1 MMKVSPL
8 GCIIMIIVG
17 IPIMVVMLALRL
29 IDGIINTFGGKSTLS
44 MWFLQKVFML
54 FMKLRGQQNPFGG
67 GNPFGAGGNPFGA
80 GGNPFGACANPFGQQ
95 QTNTRSNAKTTTSKP
110 KNNKKLY
117 HDNDGEYV
125 EFEEVKE

>member
-8 GCIIMIIVG
+8 GCILMIIVG

-29 IDGIINTFGGKSTLS
+29 VDGIINTFGGKSTLS

-80 GGNPFGACANPFGQQ
+80 GANPFGQQ

>member
-80 GGNPFGACANPFGQQ
+80 GANPFGQQ

>member
-29 IDGIINTFGGKSTLS
+29 VDGIINTFGGKSTLS

-80 GGNPFGACANPFGQQ
+80 GVNPFGQQ

>member
-29 IDGIINTFGGKSTLS
+29 VDGIINTFGGKSTLS

-80 GGNPFGACANPFGQQ
+80 GANPFGQQ

>member
-29 IDGIINTFGGKSTLS
+29 VDGIINTFGGRSTLS

-80 GGNPFGACANPFGQQ
+80 GANPFGQQ

>member
-80 GGNPFGACANPFGQQ
+80 GANPFGKQ